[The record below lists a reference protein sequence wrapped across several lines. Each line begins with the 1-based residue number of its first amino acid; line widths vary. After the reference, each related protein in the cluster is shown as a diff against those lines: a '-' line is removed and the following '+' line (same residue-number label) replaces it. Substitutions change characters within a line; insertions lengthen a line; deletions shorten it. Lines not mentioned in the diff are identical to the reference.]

1 MNQKTIKGIKRE
13 ISEDTAINVGF
24 YQGTLATILDKLGTY
39 HLKEALSN
47 QGDLISSI
55 AQSHSETELENIIVT
70 EMINKMSYQEFK
82 EVASCFFS
90 YRESENEILARNIPI
105 TKEWFEKLTNFYDK
119 NYDQV
124 IRDNER
130 RKKINDLVTNWYER
144 YQSVIALAEGAFDP
158 FGYLEYEDP
167 IEAEEAGFDLEV
179 HDAIYNSPV
188 RAFGVYEEQIKIA
201 PEGNSFTYVLT
212 DSNNLELFSN
222 PNLEEI
228 IQHPLF
234 EEQVRLYPDMET
246 DYSSEVEVK
255 KLLAI
260 VSEAMTENQ
269 SFMDEEIWW
278 GDFQIEIPI
287 DNPFFLA
294 ATELIIPE
302 QYRTKQLE
310 QGMNKRLENSY
321 KR

>member
-39 HLKEALSN
+39 HLKEVLSD

-90 YRESENEILARNIPI
+90 YQESKDEILARNIPI
-105 TKEWFEKLTNFYDK
+105 TKEWFEKLTTFYDK

-124 IRDNER
+124 VSNNER
-130 RKKINDLVTNWYER
+130 REQINDLVTNWYER

-212 DSNNLELFSN
+212 DSNNQELFSN

-255 KLLAI
+255 KLSAI

-278 GDFQIEIPI
+278 GDSQIEIPI

-302 QYRTKQLE
+302 QYRNKQQE
-310 QGMNKRLENSY
+310 QDMNKSLENSY
-321 KR
+321 RR

>member
-105 TKEWFEKLTNFYDK
+105 TKDWFEKLTTFYDK

-130 RKKINDLVTNWYER
+130 REQINDLVTNWYER
-144 YQSVIALAEGAFDP
+144 YQSVI
-158 FGYLEYEDP
+158 
-167 IEAEEAGFDLEV
+167 V
-179 HDAIYNSPV
+179 
-188 RAFGVYEEQIKIA
+188 
-201 PEGNSFTYVLT
+201 
-212 DSNNLELFSN
+212 
-222 PNLEEI
+222 
-228 IQHPLF
+228 
-234 EEQVRLYPDMET
+234 
-246 DYSSEVEVK
+246 
-255 KLLAI
+255 LAI
-260 VSEAMTENQ
+260 GSA
-269 SFMDEEIWW
+269 
-278 GDFQIEIPI
+278 
-287 DNPFFLA
+287 
-294 ATELIIPE
+294 
-302 QYRTKQLE
+302 
-310 QGMNKRLENSY
+310 
-321 KR
+321 